1 MDSLKYSLFVI
12 CALVLILC
20 VKEYEGRFA
29 VFLRLSA
36 TISTCL
42 VCASLFI
49 PIYDYI
55 NSNISLMNVSS
66 ENQKI
71 FTTMIKSTGI
81 SFIGCIASTIC
92 KDSGEASLA
101 GAVENVCKLEIIL
114 LCLPIIDI
122 IMEKIQSVM

>member
-29 VFLRLSA
+29 VLLRLSA
-36 TISTCL
+36 TISACI

-55 NSNISLMNVSS
+55 SSNISLMNVSN

-71 FTTMIKSTGI
+71 FTTMMKSTGI
-81 SFIGCIASTIC
+81 SFIGCITSAIC

-101 GAVENVCKLEIIL
+101 GATENVCKLEIII
-114 LCLPIIDI
+114 LCLPVIDI
-122 IMEKIQSVM
+122 IMEKIQGVI